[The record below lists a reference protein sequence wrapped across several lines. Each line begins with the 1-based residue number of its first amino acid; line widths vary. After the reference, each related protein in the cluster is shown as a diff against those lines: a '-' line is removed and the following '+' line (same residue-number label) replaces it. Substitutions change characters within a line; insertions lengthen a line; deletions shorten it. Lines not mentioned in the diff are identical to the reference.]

1 MNIDAIKIT
10 NLKEVATTSAGYPLR
25 GATSSLAAGGVA
37 VLQMRNASFSGKIDW
52 PSAVRVEL
60 PTKRSP
66 NWLESGDIV
75 FVARGARNYAIA
87 LHDVPDKSVCSPHFF
102 VLKVKAGCDPAFL
115 AWQINQ
121 RPAQDYLKRS
131 ATGSN
136 VLSIR
141 REALEKLQVAIPPLN
156 QQKTIVKYFQAATAE
171 RSAFEK
177 LIENRN
183 YEIEAIALGLF
194 QNSKRGNK

>member
-1 MNIDAIKIT
+1 M
-10 NLKEVATTSAGYPLR
+10 
-25 GATSSLAAGGVA
+25 
-37 VLQMRNASFSGKIDW
+37 LQMRNTSFDGGVDW
-52 PSAVRVEL
+52 GSAAKVEL
-60 PTKRSP
+60 PAKRNP
-66 NWLESGDIV
+66 NWLEDGDVI

-87 LHDVPDKSVCSPHFF
+87 LHSVPDKSVCSPHFF
-102 VLKVKAGCDPAFL
+102 VLKVRAECNPDFL

-141 REALEKLQVAIPPLN
+141 REALEKLQIALPPLD

-177 LIENRN
+177 LIKNRN
-183 YEIEAIALGLF
+183 DEIEAVAHGLF
-194 QNSKRGNK
+194 QNNNRGRK